1 MRERLIELIKAF
13 YMVGQPL
20 YIITEE
26 RKLVERIVRTFKY
39 LDDLGIEFECTLW
52 EIDRN
57 GFSHLMTNIVHSEEI
72 GKTVFLSK
80 EEAEKALRG
89 ENDGF

>member
-1 MRERLIELIKAF
+1 MRDKCVEMSENANKMRDRLVELIKAF

-52 EIDRN
+52 
-57 GFSHLMTNIVHSEEI
+57 
-72 GKTVFLSK
+72 K
-80 EEAEKALRG
+80 
-89 ENDGF
+89 